1 MGSRSPSPASSPLSN
16 ADSDSYE
23 AEYYQRHIAA
33 SHPSKRQRLDEGSLR
48 ATSASHDPEFDTLSS
63 ISSDTSGD
71 VPQSPSVLAK
81 VDDEDAQQDQV
92 TVCAWEGCD
101 GGDFGDMDKLV
112 AHIHNV
118 HTENKG
124 KKNTCEWAHCPRKS
138 HAHASAYALRAH
150 MRSHTREKPFFCALP
165 ECDRSFTRSDALA
178 KHMRIVH
185 ETEALRPS
193 DPTPRSILPKS
204 MQPQGSKSSNRLK
217 IIIKNQGGRGSD
229 GGQSPAP
236 RRGHDGLTPLTADDG
251 FTLDELAL
259 GTKELWRLLRRQAHW
274 ADEEAES
281 LKQEIE
287 TMNEI
292 RDKEWLEKE
301 ILLDQVIKNE
311 MDWFERRKHVLA
323 TLPTVEELRSQTMAK
338 MERAGSGSGS
348 GSGSRG
354 GREEREAE
362 QKVDQREAAAALA
375 SLAQQS

>member
-1 MGSRSPSPASSPLSN
+1 
-16 ADSDSYE
+16 
-23 AEYYQRHIAA
+23 
-33 SHPSKRQRLDEGSLR
+33 
-48 ATSASHDPEFDTLSS
+48 
-63 ISSDTSGD
+63 
-71 VPQSPSVLAK
+71 
-81 VDDEDAQQDQV
+81 
-92 TVCAWEGCD
+92 
-101 GGDFGDMDKLV
+101 
-112 AHIHNV
+112 
-118 HTENKG
+118 
-124 KKNTCEWAHCPRKS
+124 
-138 HAHASAYALRAH
+138 
-150 MRSHTREKPFFCALP
+150 
-165 ECDRSFTRSDALA
+165 
-178 KHMRIVH
+178 MRIVH

-204 MQPQGSKSSNRLK
+204 MQPQGSKSSSRLK
-217 IIIKNQGGRGSD
+217 IIIKNQGARGSD

-236 RRGHDGLTPLTADDG
+236 RRGHDGLTPLTVDDG

-301 ILLDQVIKNE
+301 ILLDQVINNE

-338 MERAGSGSGS
+338 MEKAGSGSGS
-348 GSGSRG
+348 KG

-375 SLAQQS
+375 SLAQQ

>member
-16 ADSDSYE
+16 VDSDE

-33 SHPSKRQRLDEGSLR
+33 SHPSKRQRLDGGSLG
-48 ATSASHDPEFDTLSS
+48 ATSASHDPKFDTLSS

-71 VPQSPSVLAK
+71 VPQSPSSLPK
-81 VDDEDAQQDQV
+81 VDDEDAQQEQV

-101 GGDFGDMDKLV
+101 GGDFSDMDRLV
-112 AHIHNV
+112 THIHNV
-118 HTENKG
+118 HTEHKG
-124 KKNTCEWAHCPRKS
+124 KRNTCEWANCPRKS

-204 MQPQGSKSSNRLK
+204 MQPQATKGSSRLK
-217 IIIKNQGGRGSD
+217 IIIKNQGTRGSD

-236 RRGHDGLTPLTADDG
+236 RRGHDGLTPLTVDDG

-301 ILLDQVIKNE
+301 ILLDQVINNE

-338 MERAGSGSGS
+338 MEKASSGSGS
-348 GSGSRG
+348 GNSKG

-375 SLAQQS
+375 SLAQQ

>member
-1 MGSRSPSPASSPLSN
+1 MLLDPQTN
-16 ADSDSYE
+16 
-23 AEYYQRHIAA
+23 
-33 SHPSKRQRLDEGSLR
+33 KR
-48 ATSASHDPEFDTLSS
+48 T
-63 ISSDTSGD
+63 
-71 VPQSPSVLAK
+71 
-81 VDDEDAQQDQV
+81 
-92 TVCAWEGCD
+92 
-101 GGDFGDMDKLV
+101 
-112 AHIHNV
+112 
-118 HTENKG
+118 
-124 KKNTCEWAHCPRKS
+124 
-138 HAHASAYALRAH
+138 
-150 MRSHTREKPFFCALP
+150 

-217 IIIKNQGGRGSD
+217 IIIKNPGGRGSE

-292 RDKEWLEKE
+292 RDKEWMEKE
-301 ILLDQVIKNE
+301 ILLDQVINNE

-338 MERAGSGSGS
+338 MEKASSGSGS
-348 GSGSRG
+348 GSG